1 MNREVVMTALFDLL
15 TGPPMVFGFTADT
28 TTGDE
33 VLANVSDTT
42 GLMLGMP
49 ISGPGIA
56 EHSLIVD
63 LSPLTLSQAATGDN
77 TAAPLTQ
84 GFQTASRRRAQQPAR
99 CAANRHRSAG
109 QCALGAA
116 PGSRTEG
123 GALLPDRGRG
133 AEGSGA

>member
-1 MNREVVMTALFDLL
+1 MNREVVMSALFDLL

-33 VLANVSDTT
+33 VLANVSDAS

-63 LSPLTLSQAATGDN
+63 LSPVTLRLERNGD
-77 TAAPLTQ
+77 TA
-84 GFQTASRRRAQQPAR
+84 
-99 CAANRHRSAG
+99 
-109 QCALGAA
+109 
-116 PGSRTEG
+116 
-123 GALLPDRGRG
+123 
-133 AEGSGA
+133 